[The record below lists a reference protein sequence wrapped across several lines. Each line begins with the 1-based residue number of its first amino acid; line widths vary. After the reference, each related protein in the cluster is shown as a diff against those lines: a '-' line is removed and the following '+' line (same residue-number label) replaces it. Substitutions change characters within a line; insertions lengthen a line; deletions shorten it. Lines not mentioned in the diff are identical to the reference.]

1 MKTRN
6 VFIAVVVGAVALF
19 ASFARPALTQD
30 APSPPQQPKIGVIA
44 VQRFTTWDAIQT
56 MPAITYEIGYLRAQ
70 GYEPWMMAGTIDN
83 IRLALLEPRVKA
95 ISFFGHGGPD
105 ESTLAG
111 IGASSWRAGFRLY
124 LMQRHMK
131 EGKTFE
137 EATRLADQKV
147 ANFGLEMVRNASC
160 YSLTDKAIA
169 DLFVRPGGRY
179 FGVTKFLVAC
189 PTLESMLSSQVDF
202 MLTEYNPPMGGGPQD
217 CTKFP
222 YCGRFAPE
230 PDRR

>member
-1 MKTRN
+1 MRMCN
-6 VFIAVVVGAVALF
+6 RFFGVVAGAIVLIAALSGM
-19 ASFARPALTQD
+19 AAAQN
-30 APSPPQQPKIGVIA
+30 APPPQQSKIGVIA
-44 VQRFTTWDAIQT
+44 VQRFTTAEAIQT
-56 MPAITYEIGYLRAQ
+56 MPAITYEIAYLNAQ
-70 GYEPWMMAGTIDN
+70 GYEPWMIAGTVDN

-111 IGASSWRAGFRLY
+111 IGASSWRSGFRIF
-124 LMQRHMK
+124 LMQRFMK
-131 EGKTFE
+131 EGKSPD
-137 EATRLADQKV
+137 EASRLADRRS
-147 ANFGLEMVRNASC
+147 ANFGLELVRNASC
-160 YSLTDKAIA
+160 YSLVDTAIA

-179 FGVTKFLVAC
+179 FGVGKYLVAC
-189 PTLESMLSSQVDF
+189 PTAESILSSQVDF
-202 MLTEYNPPMGGGPQD
+202 MLTEYRPPVASGPQD